1 MKNISIFSKIISVFV
16 VITLFFT
23 NPILAQIVTT
33 GTIKGFVYDKSTG
46 EPMIF
51 TNVLLK
57 GTKMGGQTDVNG
69 YFTISQVP
77 EGTYTLFTSLIG
89 YDTVSSSIT
98 IKAGGI
104 VNQKLFL
111 SQKQTE
117 LGGVVITARKTE
129 KVTQINAGT
138 ITVTPREM
146 KMLPSTGGEPDVAQ
160 YLQVVPGVIFT
171 GDQGGQLYIRGG
183 SPTQTGIL
191 LDGITIYNPFHS
203 IGLYSVFET
212 DAIRNVEIQTAGFN
226 AQYGNRTSAIVDITT
241 KDGNKNRL
249 AGKISM
255 SPLMARAMLEG
266 PLVKSKK
273 EGGASSTFLLS
284 AKYSYLD
291 RTSKSIYGALGE
303 PFKTGLPYSFT
314 DLYGKVT
321 INADNGSKLNLFGF
335 NFDDK
340 AQSINPNTKMMNAEF
355 NWQATGAGMTF
366 VITPGTSSALI
377 NGKFAYSRYK
387 IGTNEST
394 FRERSSSIDG
404 FEGGI
409 DFTYFFKGYSQLKY
423 GIEVSGMHT
432 ALDYQNSLGLTTT
445 LDRRNTLGSLFV
457 MYRKN
462 FGEKFIFEPGFRVQY
477 YSSLDVFT
485 PEPRLGMKYN
495 ITDNIRLKAAGG
507 LYSQNIIST
516 KSDRDIVN
524 FFNGFVLS
532 PDQTIND
539 VDGNRVANNLQRSY
553 HALGGIEVDIQNV
566 ELNLEPWYKNF
577 YQNIELSRVKIAVQ
591 DPDFTSG
598 SGIARGID
606 LSARY
611 NQKRIYLW
619 GVVSYQQVTYKTLV
633 LDGNKVTTV
642 INPLTGQSSL
652 VGVTEVATYPP
663 PFDRRWNIN
672 LLGSYKIGKK
682 DEWEVSARFNYG
694 SAFPF
699 TQTQGFYEENNLQQ
713 NGINTNYLGQN
724 GQIGILYANGIN
736 GGRLSAYHRLDLSV
750 RRRFDL
756 SKNSNL
762 ETTFSL
768 TNAYNRNNIFYI
780 ERLDNTRVFQLPLFP
795 SVNATWNF

>member
-1 MKNISIFSKIISVFV
+1 MKHISFLFKVPGIFMLTMLFATIS
-16 VITLFFT
+16 TAQT
-23 NPILAQIVTT
+23 NT
-33 GTIKGFVYDKSTG
+33 GTIKGFVYDKGSG

-51 TNVLLK
+51 TNVLLEGSK
-57 GTKMGGQTDVNG
+57 LGGQTDVNG

-89 YDTVSSSIT
+89 YDTFKTSVT
-98 IKAGGI
+98 IKAGAI
-104 VNQKLFL
+104 INKKLFL
-111 SQKQTE
+111 SQKETE
-117 LGGVVITARKTE
+117 LKGVEITARKTE
-129 KVTQINAGT
+129 KITQINAGT

-146 KMLPSTGGEPDVAQ
+146 KMLPSTGGEPDIAQ

-212 DAIRNVEIQTAGFN
+212 DAIRNVDIQTAGFN

-249 AGKISM
+249 AGKVSL
-255 SPLMARAMLEG
+255 SPIMARALLEG
-266 PLVKSKK
+266 PLVKPKT

-284 AKYSYLD
+284 VKHSYLNS
-291 RTSKSIYGALGE
+291 TSKSIYGGFGE
-303 PFKTGLPYSFT
+303 PFNSGLPYSFT

-340 AQSINPNTKMMNAEF
+340 ASSINPKTKMVNADF
-355 NWQATGAGMTF
+355 NWQATGGGATF
-366 VITPGTSSALI
+366 VLTPGTSSALI
-377 NGKFAYSRYK
+377 NGRFAYSKYN
-387 IGTNEST
+387 IDVNEAT
-394 FRERSSSIDG
+394 FRERSSTIEG

-409 DFTYFFKGYSQLKY
+409 DFTYFFTGYSQLKY
-423 GIEVSGMHT
+423 GIEVSGFHT
-432 ALDYQNSLGLTTT
+432 SLDYQNSVGVTTQ

-457 MYRKN
+457 TYRKN
-462 FGEKFIFEPGFRVQY
+462 FGGKFIFEPGFRVQY

-495 ITDNIRLKAAGG
+495 VTSNIRLKAAGG
-507 LYSQNIIST
+507 LYSQNILST

-532 PDQTIND
+532 PDQAINNTD
-539 VDGNRVANNLQRSY
+539 NERVNSNLQRAY
-553 HALGGIEVDIQNV
+553 HALAGLEVDIRNV

-577 YQNIELSRVKIAVQ
+577 YQNIELSRIKINPQ

-598 SGIARGID
+598 TGLARGID

-611 NQKRIYLW
+611 AQKRVYLW
-619 GVVSYQQVTYKTLV
+619 GVISYQQVTYKTLV

-642 INPLTGQSSL
+642 RNPANGESSL

-663 PFDRRWNIN
+663 PFDRRWNVN
-672 LLGSYKIGKK
+672 LLASYTAGKK
-682 DEWEVSARFNYG
+682 KDWELSARFNFG
-694 SAFPF
+694 SPFPF
-699 TQTQGFYEENNLQQ
+699 TQTQGFYEENNIQQ
-713 NGINTNYLGQN
+713 NGIATNYLNQN
-724 GQIGILYANGIN
+724 GNIGIIYANDIN

-750 RRRFDL
+750 RKRFEL
-756 SKNSNL
+756 SKNSNV

-768 TNAYNRNNIFYI
+768 TNVYDRNNIFYI

-795 SVNATWNF
+795 SLNATWNF

>member
-1 MKNISIFSKIISVFV
+1 MKHISILPKV
-16 VITLFFT
+16 VILFALA
-23 NPILAQIVTT
+23 ILMNVTGYAQQPTT
-33 GTIKGFVYDKSTG
+33 GTIKGFVYDKDNG

-57 GTKMGGQTDVNG
+57 GTKMGGQTDVDG
-69 YFTISQVP
+69 YFTISQIP
-77 EGTYTLFTSLIG
+77 EGTYTLFTSIIG
-89 YDTVSSSIT
+89 YDTFSASVT
-98 IKAGGI
+98 IKAGSI
-104 VNQKLFL
+104 ITKKLFL
-111 SQKQTE
+111 SQRSAE
-117 LGGVVITARKTE
+117 LEGVEISARKTE

-146 KMLPSTGGEPDVAQ
+146 KMLPSTGGEPDIAQ

-212 DAIRNVEIQTAGFN
+212 DAIRNVDIQTAGFN

-249 AGKISM
+249 AGKVSL
-255 SPLMARAMLEG
+255 SPIMARALLEG
-266 PLVKSKK
+266 PLAKAKK
-273 EGGASSTFLLS
+273 EGGANSTFLLS
-284 AKYSYLD
+284 VKHSYLD
-291 RTSKSIYGALGE
+291 KTSQSIYGGLGE

-340 AQSINPNTKMMNAEF
+340 AKSINPNTKMVNAEF
-355 NWQATGAGMTF
+355 NWKATGAGATF

-377 NGKFAYSRYK
+377 SGRFAYSKYD
-387 IGTNEST
+387 ISANETT
-394 FRERSSSIDG
+394 FRERKSSIDG
-404 FEGGI
+404 FEGAI

-423 GIEVSGMHT
+423 GIEVSGFHT
-432 ALDYQNSLGLTTT
+432 ALDYQNSLGVSTT

-462 FGEKFIFEPGFRVQY
+462 FGEKFIFEPGFRMQY

-495 ITDNIRLKAAGG
+495 LTQNVRLKAAGG
-507 LYSQNIIST
+507 LYSQNILST

-532 PDQTIND
+532 PDQAINNTD
-539 VDGNRVANNLQRSY
+539 NERVASNLQRAA
-553 HALGGIEVDIQNV
+553 HAVAGIEVDIQNV

-577 YQNIELSRVKIAVQ
+577 YQNIELSRIKINTQ

-598 SGIARGID
+598 TGVARGID

-611 NQKRIYLW
+611 TKKRVYLW

-633 LDGNKVTTV
+633 LDGNRVTTV
-642 INPLTGQSSL
+642 RNPTTGETSL
-652 VGVTEVATYPP
+652 VGVTESATYPP

-672 LLGSYKIGKK
+672 LLGSYTAGKK
-682 DEWEVSARFNYG
+682 KDWEISARFNFG
-694 SAFPF
+694 SPFPF
-699 TQTQGFYEENNLQQ
+699 TQTQGFYEEANIQQ
-713 NGINTNYLGQN
+713 NGVATNYLQQN
-724 GQIGILYANGIN
+724 GQIGIIYANDIN

-750 RRRFDL
+750 RKRFEL
-756 SKNSNL
+756 SKYSNL

-768 TNAYNRNNIFYI
+768 TNVYDRNNIFYI

-795 SVNATWNF
+795 SLNATWNF